1 MRGSLAAALAFKGRA
16 LANCRAEPCLI
27 VHLPGSKTRSITS
40 RTATGVCGQL
50 HDCRCK
56 DQASPLTQ
64 SSSSVGSPSRFSSLP
79 AGLAICPRAA
89 AQRVTKRRKTLVQVE
104 PQLPGRASIARSS
117 LNCQV
122 GPQLPGRASIARS
135 GLNCQVGPQLPDRAS
150 TARSSL
156 NCQVEPQ
163 LPGRA
168 SIARSSLNC
177 QVGPQLDVRPKCKT
191 AGFAHRESGR
201 L

>member
-27 VHLPGSKTRSITS
+27 VHLLGSKTRSITS

-79 AGLAICPRAA
+79 DGLAICPRAA
-89 AQRVTKRRKTLVQVE
+89 AQRVTKRRKTLVQIE
-104 PQLPGRASIARSS
+104 PQLPGRASIGSSPKMQNGRIRSS
-117 LNCQV
+117 RIRPFMSSSQSERYYHSPPPPPPPLSRR
-122 GPQLPGRASIARS
+122 GPRKP
-135 GLNCQVGPQLPDRAS
+135 P
-150 TARSSL
+150 
-156 NCQVEPQ
+156 
-163 LPGRA
+163 
-168 SIARSSLNC
+168 
-177 QVGPQLDVRPKCKT
+177 RPPPPPPPPPPP
-191 AGFAHRESGR
+191 
-201 L
+201 

>member
-122 GPQLPGRASIARS
+122 GPQLPGRASTGCSPKMQNGRI
-135 GLNCQVGPQLPDRAS
+135 
-150 TARSSL
+150 RSSRIR
-156 NCQVEPQ
+156 PFM
-163 LPGRA
+163 
-168 SIARSSLNC
+168 SSSQSERYYHSPPPPPPPPPLSRR
-177 QVGPQLDVRPKCKT
+177 GPRKPPRPPPPPPPPPPP
-191 AGFAHRESGR
+191 
-201 L
+201 